1 MKAIRSYKQGSES
14 RISAN
19 QQLADNE
26 AELELPSVL
35 MNIPRFAELAKAL
48 KCVSELYTY

>member
-1 MKAIRSYKQGSES
+1 MDMKAIRSYKQGSDS

-26 AELELPSVL
+26 AEL
-35 MNIPRFAELAKAL
+35 
-48 KCVSELYTY
+48 